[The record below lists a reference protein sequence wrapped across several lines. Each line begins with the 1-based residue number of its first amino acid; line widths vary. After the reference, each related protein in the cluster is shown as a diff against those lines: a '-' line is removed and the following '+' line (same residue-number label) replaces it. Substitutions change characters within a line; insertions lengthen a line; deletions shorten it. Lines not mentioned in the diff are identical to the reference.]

1 MSKYEELKYVLSGAT
16 DWGYEYA
23 KKEDVEAAFAE
34 LEERH
39 AMELDQWVLEL
50 GKTKLENERLKKS
63 LFNVQKAASDAKLS
77 AHEKSRRIDEL
88 KAENEKLKM
97 WMKEHFF
104 CDEFLAAE
112 KNEHKATRKALWTMT
127 AYWAEAMGLASCN
140 IANKFM
146 SRENFEVGDD
156 YRQKTIKKYRHRQV
170 VFYKYADYCKRKAQS
185 QGV

>member
-39 AMELDQWVLEL
+39 SMELDQWVLEL
-50 GKTKLENERLKKS
+50 GKKKLENERLKKS

-88 KAENEKLKM
+88 KAEADKVIADLEKSHKIEVEKLL
-97 WMKEHFF
+97 MKIAG
-104 CDEFLAAE
+104 LE
-112 KNEHKATRKALWTMT
+112 KLVET
-127 AYWAEAMGLASCN
+127 ADKLLKPKGG
-140 IANKFM
+140 F
-146 SRENFEVGDD
+146 
-156 YRQKTIKKYRHRQV
+156 TIKDIKFGGV
-170 VFYKYADYCKRKAQS
+170 KLEGINSIKRRPTNEP
-185 QGV
+185 